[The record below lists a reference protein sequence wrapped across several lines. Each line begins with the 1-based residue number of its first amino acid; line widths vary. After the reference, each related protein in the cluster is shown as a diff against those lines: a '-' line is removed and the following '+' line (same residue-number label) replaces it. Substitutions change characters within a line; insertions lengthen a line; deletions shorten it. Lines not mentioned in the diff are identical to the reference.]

1 MQGPLLLGLAAGL
14 GWFGAGK
21 LFLTR
26 DQALELAFGAGTRV
40 TAATHWL
47 TEEQTRRAS
56 ELAGSATGTS
66 VVHAHVATDA
76 AGKILGTAYFDA
88 RAVRSH
94 GQSLMIVVGPDG
106 AVARLDVLS
115 FDEPLEYLPKPK
127 WHAEFVGR
135 KLDGELQLKR
145 GIHAVTGATLTARAT
160 VGAVRE
166 VLALHQALQP
176 APKPAPAPAPKP

>member
-1 MQGPLLLGLAAGL
+1 MQHPLLLGLGL
-14 GWFGAGK
+14 SLGLLGAGK

-26 DQALELAFGAGTRV
+26 DQALQLAFGADARV
-40 TAATHWL
+40 TVATHWL
-47 TEEQTRRAS
+47 TEEQARRAA
-56 ELAGSATGTS
+56 ELAGSAAVTG
-66 VVHAHVATDA
+66 VVRAHAAADA
-76 AGKILGTAYFDA
+76 AGKPLGTAYFDA
-88 RAVRSH
+88 RTVRSH
-94 GQSLMIVVGPDG
+94 GQSLMVVIGPDG
-106 AVARLDVLS
+106 AVARLEVLS

-166 VLALHQALQP
+166 ALALHQVLQ
-176 APKPAPAPAPKP
+176 PAPAPAPAPQP